1 MRSLV
6 IVVALAL
13 WSPLLASAQDAPPA
27 KVILVGRDVGYQ
39 STTIN
44 GKTDTTVT
52 VDLGD
57 NTNVTVRTEQRDVLD
72 MKNKAIKEQFE
83 ALKELQAEIAK
94 LIKEGK
100 VDDFKKAT
108 EAFTKAISQVS
119 QVPTAAEGVLQ
130 LNGKTVELVGKVT
143 PVSPQA
149 KEKSLAV
156 GTVSVEGQVVAG
168 NYELGGGKKSNLAI
182 QNGKHPIIVTGKAAE
197 GMVSGAVRV
206 VGKLRVSEMGQLVIE
221 AEKLEVLKK

>member
-6 IVVALAL
+6 IVVALTL
-13 WSPLLASAQDAPPA
+13 WSPLLASAQDAPAA

-52 VDLGD
+52 LDLGD
-57 NTNVTVRTEQRDVLD
+57 NTNVTVRTDQRDVLD